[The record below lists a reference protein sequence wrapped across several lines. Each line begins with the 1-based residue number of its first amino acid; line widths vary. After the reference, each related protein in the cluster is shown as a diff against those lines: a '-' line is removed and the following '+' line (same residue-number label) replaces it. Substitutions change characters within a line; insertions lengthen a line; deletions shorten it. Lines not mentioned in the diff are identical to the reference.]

1 MGQETADNGHSV
13 AVAIMCGAL
22 TDGHGRSGLSPPLSA
37 EEVTAL
43 SGCFVADTAATV
55 SGLAGAFQVR
65 GIAAVAPWDAETS
78 VRKILPEGFATLSR
92 RGETE
97 AERHAAVVEDL
108 VGAGHGAVCLLSAS
122 SPTFPESLL
131 RQAVETLSQPGQRLV
146 LAPAMGGGCTLIGV
160 RHFVPELF
168 SGLAWGTG
176 RVFKQV
182 IDRAASLSLPVEL
195 LGLWYDVADGLTLT
209 WLVRELL
216 GDGAVPVGDGLCGSS
231 APRTRAQLAF
241 LAGRGYGP
249 SPEPGPAARAARGGL

>member
-1 MGQETADNGHSV
+1 MGQEIQDNMQNV
-13 AVAIMCGAL
+13 AVAIMCGPL
-22 TDGHGRSGLSPPLSA
+22 SSGCGRSGLSPPLST

-43 SGCFVADTAATV
+43 SGCFVADMAATV
-55 SGLAGAFQVR
+55 STLGGEFQVR
-65 GIAAVAPWDAETS
+65 GVAAVAPSDAEIS

-108 VGAGHGAVCLLSAS
+108 LGAGHGAVCLLTAS
-122 SPTFPESLL
+122 SPTLPQSLL
-131 RQAVETLSQPGQRLV
+131 RQAVEALSEPGQRLV
-146 LAPAMGGGCTLIGV
+146 LAPAMGGGCTLIGM

-168 SGLAWGTG
+168 SGIAWGTS
-176 RVFKQV
+176 RVLKQV
-182 IDRAASLSLPVEL
+182 TDRAASLSLPIETLNV
-195 LGLWYDVADGLTLT
+195 WYDVADGLTLN

-216 GDGAVPVGDGLCGSS
+216 GDGAVPVGSGLSGSS

-249 SPEPGPAARAARGGL
+249 SPEPGPTARVGRTLM